1 MVKFLASNE
10 NNLKRLK
17 EILKVLSK
25 YEFGYLIEKIKLKHN
40 IPFLG
45 KSYQYDS
52 IEELDESTP
61 ERLRLVLQELGPTFI
76 KLGQTLSTRP
86 DLVGRRI
93 AAEFTKLQDD
103 NPPISFDSVKQVVEH
118 ELKSPINKIF
128 QSFDEQPLGSASI
141 GQVHK
146 AVLITGEEVA
156 VKVRKPGVEQ
166 VIKND
171 LAIMKFL
178 AKRVDSYIPQLK
190 IYNVPGIVEEFKRS
204 IFKEIDYE
212 NEALNLK
219 RFKQNFKEDRT
230 VHVPEIYS
238 KYCSLKVI
246 TMELIVGT
254 KISEVTEA
262 EGFDLKLI
270 AERGAISYFKQV
282 VVHGFF
288 HADPHPSNIYILKRN
303 VVCYIDFGMMGIID
317 DEFKNELAE
326 LMIYL
331 INDDVTGIL
340 SQLTYMGMI
349 NENVDTRS
357 LRYDL
362 TDMMFKYY
370 GTELNEVHGGMN
382 ELINIMRKYHI
393 FMPRELVLLARGIGM
408 VEETGEK
415 LDPTFNAVQVGKPV
429 IKKVVTKKFS
439 PLTFADYV
447 KKNVIEME
455 HILKNIPLSITK
467 TLYKLE
473 DGEISIKIEHEGL
486 ERITNKLSVALI
498 LSALLIGSSMVMTTN
513 NGVYLIKFPYLGVL
527 GFGVSAVLAVILVV
541 SIIRDKGLSK

>member
-1 MVKFLASNE
+1 VKFLASND
-10 NNLKRLK
+10 NNLKRLR

-52 IEELDESTP
+52 LEELDESTP

-93 AAEFTKLQDD
+93 AVEFTKLQDD
-103 NPPISFDSVKQVVEH
+103 NPPISFESIKQVIEH
-118 ELKSPINKIF
+118 ELKAPINEIF
-128 QSFDEQPLGSASI
+128 ESFDVEPLGSASI
-141 GQVHK
+141 GQVHR
-146 AVLITGEEVA
+146 AVLKTGEEVA
-156 VKVRKPGVEQ
+156 VKVRKPGVED

-171 LAIMKFL
+171 LAIMEFL
-178 AKRVDSYIPQLK
+178 AKRVDSYVSQLK
-190 IYNVPGIVEEFKRS
+190 IYNIPGIVDEFKRS

-219 RFKQNFKEDRT
+219 RFKNNFKDDNT
-230 VHVPEIYS
+230 VHVPAIYS
-238 KYCSLKVI
+238 KYSSLKVI

-262 EGFDLKLI
+262 DGFDLKLI

-282 VVHGFF
+282 VENGFF

-317 DEFKNELAE
+317 EEFKNELAE

-331 INDDVTGIL
+331 INNDVSGMI

-349 NENVDTRS
+349 DENVDTKS

-382 ELINIMRKYHI
+382 ELINTMRKYHI

-408 VEETGEK
+408 VEETGQK

-429 IKKVVTKKFS
+429 IKKVVKKKFS

-455 HILKNIPLSITK
+455 HILKNIPLSVTK

-473 DGEISIKIEHEGL
+473 EGEISIKIEHEGL
-486 ERITNKLSVALI
+486 EKITNKISVALI
-498 LSALLIGSSMVMTTN
+498 LSALLIGSSMIMTTD
-513 NGVYLIKFPYLGVL
+513 NGINLIKFPFLGFL
-527 GFGVSAVLAVILVV
+527 GFGVSAVLAVILVI
-541 SIIRDKGLSK
+541 SIIKDRGLSN

>member
-1 MVKFLASNE
+1 MEK
-10 NNLKRLK
+10 NNVKRLK

-40 IPFLG
+40 IPFL
-45 KSYQYDS
+45 KQSYEYDTL
-52 IEELDESTP
+52 EELDESTP

-86 DLVGRRI
+86 DLVGRRM
-93 AAEFTKLQDD
+93 ATEFTKLQDD
-103 NPPISFDSVKQVVEH
+103 NPPIDFNVLKGVVEH
-118 ELKSPINKIF
+118 ELGSPINKIF
-128 QSFDEQPLGSASI
+128 KSFDVEPLGSASI
-141 GQVHK
+141 GQVHR
-146 AVLITGEEVA
+146 AVLLTGEEVA

-166 VIKND
+166 VIRND
-171 LAIMKFL
+171 LAIMEFL
-178 AKRVDSYIPQLK
+178 AKRVDSYVPQLK

-219 RFKQNFKEDRT
+219 RFRNNFIEDET

-238 KYCSLKVI
+238 AFCSLKVI

-254 KISEVTEA
+254 KISEVTTEK
-262 EGFDLKLI
+262 GFDLKLI

-288 HADPHPSNIYILKRN
+288 HADPHPSNIYILDN
-303 VVCYIDFGMMGIID
+303 DVVCYIDFGMMGILD
-317 DEFKNELAE
+317 EEFKNELAE
-326 LMIYL
+326 LIIYL
-331 INDDVTGIL
+331 INNDVNGMI

-349 NENVDTRS
+349 DEHVDTRS
-357 LRYDL
+357 LKYDL

-415 LDPTFNAVQVGKPV
+415 LDPNFNAVEVGKPI
-429 IKKVVTKKFS
+429 IKRVVKKKFS
-439 PLTFADYV
+439 PVNFVDYV

-455 HILKNIPLSITK
+455 HILKNIPLTVTK

-473 DGEISIKIEHEGL
+473 EGEIRIKIEHEGL
-486 ERITNKLSVALI
+486 ERITNKLSTALI
-498 LSALLIGSSMVMTTN
+498 LAALLIGSSMIMTTD
-513 NGVYLIKFPYLGVL
+513 NGIYLIKFPYLGVT
-527 GFGVSAVLAVILVV
+527 GFVISGVLAIFLVV
-541 SIIRDKGLSK
+541 SIIRDKGI

>member
-1 MVKFLASNE
+1 MVKFLANND
-10 NNLKRLK
+10 NNLKRLR

-52 IEELDESTP
+52 LEELDESTP

-103 NPPISFDSVKQVVEH
+103 NPPISFESIKQVIEH
-118 ELKSPINKIF
+118 ELKSPINEIF
-128 QSFDEQPLGSASI
+128 ESFDVEPLGSASI
-141 GQVHK
+141 GQVHR
-146 AVLITGEEVA
+146 AVLTTGEEVA
-156 VKVRKPGVEQ
+156 VKVRKPGVEE

-171 LAIMKFL
+171 LAIMEFL
-178 AKRVDSYIPQLK
+178 AKRVDSYVSQLK
-190 IYNVPGIVEEFKRS
+190 IYNVPGIVDEFKRS

-219 RFKQNFKEDRT
+219 RFKDNFKDDNT
-230 VHVPEIYS
+230 VHVPAIYS
-238 KYCSLKVI
+238 KYSSLKVI

-262 EGFDLKLI
+262 DGFDLKLI

-282 VVHGFF
+282 VENGFF

-317 DEFKNELAE
+317 EEFKNELAE

-331 INDDVTGIL
+331 INNDVSGMI

-349 NENVDTRS
+349 DENIDTRS

-382 ELINIMRKYHI
+382 ELINTMRKYHI

-408 VEETGEK
+408 VEETGQK

-429 IKKVVTKKFS
+429 IKKVVKKKFS

-455 HILKNIPLSITK
+455 HILKNIPLSVTK

-473 DGEISIKIEHEGL
+473 AGEISIKIEHEGL
-486 ERITNKLSVALI
+486 EKITNKISVALI
-498 LSALLIGSSMVMTTN
+498 LSALLIGSSMIMTTD
-513 NGVYLIKFPYLGVL
+513 NGVYLINFPFLGFL
-527 GFGVSAVLAVILVV
+527 GFGVSAVLAVILVI
-541 SIIRDKGLSK
+541 SIIKDRGL

>member
-1 MVKFLASNE
+1 MANNKQ
-10 NNLKRLK
+10 NNLNRLR

-25 YEFGYLIEKIKLKHN
+25 NEFGYLIEKIKLKHN
-40 IPFLG
+40 IPFLS
-45 KSYQYDS
+45 KSYEYDS
-52 IEELDESTP
+52 LEELDESTP
-61 ERLRLVLQELGPTFI
+61 ERMRLVLQELGPTFI

-93 AAEFTKLQDD
+93 ATEFTKLQDD
-103 NPPISFDSVKQVVEH
+103 NPPISFDSIQGVVEQ
-118 ELKSPINKIF
+118 ELGSPLNKIF
-128 QSFDEQPLGSASI
+128 ETFDVEPLGSASI
-141 GQVHK
+141 GQVHR
-146 AVLITGEEVA
+146 AVLLTGEEVA

-166 VIKND
+166 AIKND
-171 LAIMKFL
+171 LAIMEFL
-178 AKRVDSYIPQLK
+178 AKRMDIYVPQLK

-212 NEALNLK
+212 NEALNLR
-219 RFKQNFKEDRT
+219 RFKNNFIDDET

-238 KYCSLKVI
+238 EYCSLKVI

-254 KISEVTEA
+254 KISEVKEA

-288 HADPHPSNIYILKRN
+288 HADPHPSNIYILDNN

-317 DEFKNELAE
+317 EEFKNELAE
-326 LMIYL
+326 LIIYL
-331 INDDVTGIL
+331 INNDVKGMI

-349 NENVDTRS
+349 DENVETRS

-370 GTELNEVHGGMN
+370 GSELNEVHGGMN
-382 ELINIMRKYHI
+382 ELIHIMREYHI

-415 LDPTFNAVQVGKPV
+415 LDPNFNAVAVGKPV
-429 IKKVVTKKFS
+429 IKKVVKKKFS
-439 PLTFADYV
+439 PLNFADYV

-455 HILKNIPLSITK
+455 HILKNIPLNITK

-473 DGEISIKIEHEGL
+473 EGEIRIKIEHEGL
-486 ERITNKLSVALI
+486 ERITNKLSIALI
-498 LSALLIGSSMVMTTN
+498 LSAILIGSSMIMTTD
-513 NGVYLIKFPYLGVL
+513 NGIYLLKFPDLGVL
-527 GFGVSAVLAVILVV
+527 GFVISAVLAIFLVI
-541 SIIRDKGLSK
+541 SFIRDKGLSK

>member
-1 MVKFLASNE
+1 MKFLASND
-10 NNLKRLK
+10 NNLKRLR

-52 IEELDESTP
+52 LEELDESTP

-103 NPPISFDSVKQVVEH
+103 NPPISFESIKQVIEH
-118 ELKSPINKIF
+118 ELKSPINEIF
-128 QSFDEQPLGSASI
+128 ESFDEEPLGSASI
-141 GQVHK
+141 GQVHR
-146 AVLITGEEVA
+146 AVLTTGEEVA
-156 VKVRKPGVEQ
+156 VKVRKPGVED

-171 LAIMKFL
+171 LAIMEFL
-178 AKRVDSYIPQLK
+178 AKRVDSYVSQLK
-190 IYNVPGIVEEFKRS
+190 IYNIPGIVDEFKRS

-219 RFKQNFKEDRT
+219 RFKNNFKGDNT
-230 VHVPEIYS
+230 VHVPAIYS
-238 KYCSLKVI
+238 KYSSLKVI

-262 EGFDLKLI
+262 DGFDLKLI

-282 VVHGFF
+282 VENGFF

-317 DEFKNELAE
+317 EEFKNELAE

-331 INDDVTGIL
+331 INNDLSGMI

-349 NENVDTRS
+349 DENVDTRS

-382 ELINIMRKYHI
+382 ELINTMRKYHI

-408 VEETGEK
+408 VEETGQK

-429 IKKVVTKKFS
+429 IKKVVKKKFS

-455 HILKNIPLSITK
+455 HILKNIPLSVTK

-473 DGEISIKIEHEGL
+473 EGEISIKIEHEGL
-486 ERITNKLSVALI
+486 EKITNKISVALI
-498 LSALLIGSSMVMTTN
+498 LSALLIGSSMIMTTD
-513 NGVYLIKFPYLGVL
+513 NGINLIKFPFLGFL
-527 GFGVSAVLAVILVV
+527 GFGVSAVLAVILVI
-541 SIIRDKGLSK
+541 SIIKDRGLSN

>member
-1 MVKFLASNE
+1 MASIE
-10 NNLKRLK
+10 KNNIKRLR

-25 YEFGYLIEKIKLKHN
+25 YEFGYLVEKIKLKHN
-40 IPFLG
+40 IPLLG
-45 KSYQYDS
+45 QSYEYDS
-52 IEELDESTP
+52 LEELDESTP
-61 ERLRLVLQELGPTFI
+61 ERLRMVLQELGPTFI

-86 DLVGRRI
+86 DLVGRKI
-93 AAEFTKLQDD
+93 ATEFTKLQDD
-103 NPPISFDSVKQVVEH
+103 NPPIDFEVLKGVVEH
-118 ELKSPINKIF
+118 ELGSNINKIF
-128 QSFDEQPLGSASI
+128 SSFDVEPLGSASI
-141 GQVHK
+141 GQVHR
-146 AVLITGEEVA
+146 ATLITGEEVA

-171 LAIMKFL
+171 LAIMEFL
-178 AKRVDSYIPQLK
+178 AKRVDSYVPQLK

-219 RFKQNFKEDRT
+219 RFRHNFQDDET

-238 KYCSLKVI
+238 KYCSIKVI

-254 KISEVTEA
+254 KISEVKTET
-262 EGFDLKLI
+262 GFDLKLI

-288 HADPHPSNIYILKRN
+288 HADPHPSNIYILDNN

-326 LMIYL
+326 LIIYL
-331 INDDVTGIL
+331 INNDVNGMI

-349 NENVDTRS
+349 DEHVDTRS
-357 LRYDL
+357 LKYDL

-415 LDPTFNAVQVGKPV
+415 LDPSFNAVEVGKPIV
-429 IKKVVTKKFS
+429 KKVVEKKFS
-439 PLTFADYV
+439 PLNFVDYV

-455 HILKNIPLSITK
+455 HILKNIPLTVTK

-473 DGEISIKIEHEGL
+473 EGEIRIKIEHEGL
-486 ERITNKLSVALI
+486 ERITNKLSIALI
-498 LSALLIGSSMVMTTN
+498 LSALLIGSSMIMTTD
-513 NGVYLIKFPYLGVL
+513 NGIYLIKFPYLGVS
-527 GFGVSAVLAVILVV
+527 GFVISAILAIFLVV
-541 SIIRDKGLSK
+541 SIIRDRGI

>member
-1 MVKFLASNE
+1 LSSTEK
-10 NNLKRLK
+10 NNIKRLR
-17 EILKVLSK
+17 EILKVLSD
-25 YEFGYLIEKIKLKHN
+25 YEFGYLVEKTKLKHN
-40 IPFLG
+40 IPFLSQ
-45 KSYQYDS
+45 SYEYDS
-52 IEELDESTP
+52 LEELDESTP
-61 ERLRLVLQELGPTFI
+61 KRLRLVLQELGPTFI

-86 DLVGRRI
+86 DLVGRKM

-103 NPPISFDSVKQVVEH
+103 NPPIDFDLLKGVVEH
-118 ELKSPINKIF
+118 ELGSPIDKIF
-128 QSFDEQPLGSASI
+128 ASFDVEPLGSASI
-141 GQVHK
+141 GQVHR
-146 AVLITGEEVA
+146 AVLNTGEEVA
-156 VKVRKPGVEQ
+156 VKIRKPGVEQ

-171 LAIMKFL
+171 LAIMEFL

-190 IYNVPGIVEEFKRS
+190 IYNVPGIIEEFKRS

-219 RFKQNFKEDRT
+219 KFKHNFIDDET

-238 KYCSLKVI
+238 NFCSLKVI

-254 KISEVTEA
+254 KISEVTTGK
-262 EGFDLKLI
+262 GFDLKLI

-288 HADPHPSNIYILKRN
+288 HADPHPSNIYILDN
-303 VVCYIDFGMMGIID
+303 DVVCYIDFGMMGILD
-317 DEFKNELAE
+317 EEFKNELAE
-326 LMIYL
+326 LIIYL
-331 INDDVTGIL
+331 INNDVNGMI

-349 NENVDTRS
+349 GENIDTRS
-357 LRYDL
+357 LKYDL

-382 ELINIMRKYHI
+382 ELISVMRKYHI

-415 LDPTFNAVQVGKPV
+415 LDPNFNAVEVGKPI
-429 IKKVVTKKFS
+429 IKKVIKQKFS
-439 PLTFADYV
+439 PLNFVDYV

-455 HILKNIPLSITK
+455 HVLKNIPLTVTK

-473 DGEISIKIEHEGL
+473 EGEIRIKLEHEGI
-486 ERITNKLSVALI
+486 ERITNKISIALI
-498 LSALLIGSSMVMTTN
+498 LSALLIGSSMIMTTD
-513 NGVYLIKFPYLGVL
+513 NGIYLIKFPII
-527 GFGVSAVLAVILVV
+527 GVSGFVISAILAIFLVV
-541 SIIRDKGLSK
+541 SIIRDRGI

>member
-1 MVKFLASNE
+1 MSNNE
-10 NNLKRLK
+10 QNNLKRLR

-25 YEFGYLIEKIKLKHN
+25 YEFGYLIEKTKLKHN
-40 IPFLG
+40 LPFLS
-45 KSYQYDS
+45 KSYEYDS
-52 IEELDESTP
+52 LEELDESTP

-86 DLVGRRI
+86 DLVGRKI
-93 AAEFTKLQDD
+93 ATEFTKLQDD
-103 NPPISFDSVKQVVEH
+103 NPPISFESVQRVIEN
-118 ELKSPINKIF
+118 ELGSPLNNIF
-128 QSFDEQPLGSASI
+128 ESFDVEPLGSASI
-141 GQVHK
+141 GQVHR
-146 AVLITGEEVA
+146 ALLLTGEEVA

-166 VIKND
+166 VIRND
-171 LAIMKFL
+171 IAIMEFL
-178 AKRVDSYIPQLK
+178 AKRIDSYVPQLK

-219 RFKQNFKEDRT
+219 RFKHNFMDDET
-230 VHVPEIYS
+230 VHVPEIYGD
-238 KYCSLKVI
+238 YCSLKVI

-254 KISEVTEA
+254 KISEVTEKD
-262 EGFDLKLI
+262 GFDLKLI

-288 HADPHPSNIYILKRN
+288 HADPHPSNIYILPNN

-317 DEFKNELAE
+317 EDFKNELAE
-326 LMIYL
+326 LIIYL
-331 INDDVTGIL
+331 INNDVGGMI

-349 NENVDTRS
+349 DENVDTRS

-415 LDPTFNAVQVGKPV
+415 LDPTFNAVAVGKPV
-429 IKKVVTKKFS
+429 IKNVVAKKFS
-439 PLTFADYV
+439 PLNFADYV

-455 HILKNIPLSITK
+455 HILKNIPLSVTK

-473 DGEISIKIEHEGL
+473 NGEIRIKIEHEGL
-486 ERITNKLSVALI
+486 ERITNKISVALI
-498 LSALLIGSSMVMTTN
+498 LSALLIGSSLIMTTD
-513 NGVYLIKFPYLGVL
+513 NGIYLIKFPYLGVL
-527 GFGVSAVLAVILVV
+527 GFVISAALAIFLVV
-541 SIIRDKGLSK
+541 SIIRDRGISK